1 MPKLRFWL
9 ASLAVGLAACGT
21 VPDDYDRRM
30 RDTYAFIEQ
39 WERALKGEADDRGWS
54 LLSGNA
60 RAGFDDEAQY
70 VALAEAADWT
80 SFELTPVGGFCDDLY
95 ACSIGVVVSPD
106 PSSTPAFLL
115 RSPNDADDSSYHLLV
130 LVDEDE
136 DGAADEPRADV
147 GNGFVQVWWERVPW
161 PAPGIGGG
169 GG

>member
-70 VALAEAADWT
+70 VALAEAA
-80 SFELTPVGGFCDDLY
+80 G
-95 ACSIGVVVSPD
+95 
-106 PSSTPAFLL
+106 
-115 RSPNDADDSSYHLLV
+115 
-130 LVDEDE
+130 
-136 DGAADEPRADV
+136 
-147 GNGFVQVWWERVPW
+147 
-161 PAPGIGGG
+161 
-169 GG
+169 